1 MPLGVVIALVLVGIA
16 AVIALIVFLCAYTKA
31 GPDEAIMISGAGKRK
46 ILIGKAG
53 LRMPF
58 LQRKDKISLK
68 VFQVDIKTRESIPTN
83 EFININVDAVA
94 NLKVSSKSELL
105 DRAFETTLGMT
116 KEELIDQITQVLE
129 GNMREIVGTVGIRQL
144 VQDRKGVASKVM
156 ENVVP
161 DMEKLGLELVN
172 FNIQNFSDGNHVI
185 DNLGIDNISQISKEA
200 AIAKANAERDV
211 AIARAQ
217 AEKESN
223 DAAVAAKTAI
233 VQKNTEYSLK
243 ESELKIKT
251 DTARADADAA
261 YSIQSQKRQEEI
273 NIATTNAEISK
284 RSREIELKNK
294 EVEVKER
301 ELQATINK
309 QADAEKYAAEKA
321 AEAELYQRQKKAE
334 AELVEAQRQAE
345 KVRVAAE
352 AEKNARKEK
361 ADAIAIEAEAQ
372 RIAREKA
379 AEAIKLEAEA
389 NKQAALAEAEGIK
402 AKGEAEAKATKE
414 KAEAMKAFNDA
425 ATLKLVLDSGVLPET
440 VKAYAEPIAA
450 ALSKID
456 GITMYGSGNE
466 AELVKNIQQA
476 GDQVFAG
483 VNKTLGFNVKDVI
496 LGFLGSKLLGNAL
509 PATAHAEA
517 SGKKTKGKVDL
528 AE

>member
-1 MPLGVVIALVLVGIA
+1 MEWWIWLIIVVTVL
-16 AVIALIVFLCAYTKA
+16 LIVGATLFACSYTKA
-31 GPDEAIMISGAGKRK
+31 GPDEAVMISGVGKRK

-53 LRMPF
+53 LRIPF
-58 LQRKDKISLK
+58 LQRKDSLSLK

-83 EFININVDAVA
+83 EFININVDGVA
-94 NLKVSSKSELL
+94 NLKISSKPELL
-105 DRAFETTLGMT
+105 GRAFEATLGMDQD
-116 KEELIDQITQVLE
+116 ELIEQVTQVLE

-161 DMEKLGLELVN
+161 DMEKLGIELVN
-172 FNIQNFSDGNHVI
+172 FTIQNFNDGNHVI
-185 DNLGIDNISQISKEA
+185 ENLGIDNISQISKEA

-211 AIARAQ
+211 SIARAKAAQ
-217 AEKESN
+217 EANEAEVNS
-223 DAAVAAKTAI
+223 KTTI
-233 VQKNTEYSLK
+233 VQKNTEYDLK
-243 ESELKIKT
+243 ASELKIKT
-251 DTARADADAA
+251 DTAKANADAA
-261 YSIQSQKRQEEI
+261 YQIQAQKRQEEI

-284 RSREIELKNK
+284 REREVELGNK
-294 EVEVKER
+294 EVELAEKK
-301 ELQATINK
+301 LAATVNK
-309 QADAEKYAAEKA
+309 KADADKYAAEKA

-345 KVRVAAE
+345 KLRVAAE

-372 RIAREKA
+372 RVAREKA

-425 ATLKLVLDSGVLPET
+425 ATLKLVLDSGVLPAT
-440 VKAYAEPIAA
+440 VEAYAKPIAA
-450 ALSKID
+450 ALAQID

-466 AELVKNIQQA
+466 AQLVENIQKS
-476 GDQVFAG
+476 GDQIFAG
-483 VNKTLGFNVKDVI
+483 LNKTLGIDLKSVLLGYLGPKVLGGLNNVKEV
-496 LGFLGSKLLGNAL
+496 K
-509 PATAHAEA
+509 TT
-517 SGKKTKGKVDL
+517 KKAPINED
-528 AE
+528 